1 MPNWNN
7 KQVVVTGAASGIG
20 RAMVQELVADGAQ
33 VLASDIAAAPL
44 AALAQELGSAVRTQV
59 CDIADPQAIEAL
71 ATRAVAE
78 FGTVDAVFA
87 NAGVIANG
95 PLVKASVAEFDW
107 IFAINARGAW
117 ATMAAFARIMQG
129 QDSGGRICVTAS
141 EHSLGLQ
148 HAGAG
153 LYTATKHAVLGFA
166 DVLRAELPAKITV
179 SAFCPGLVA
188 TALGDA
194 PRPAGLP
201 QPGERQRALGKA
213 VQQRGMPA
221 AEAARA
227 ALNGTARGDFLIVT
241 HANAFAAAHA
251 RFTEIEAAFA
261 AQAPVDE
268 TVDRY
273 DVNRIVAEVLAQ
285 QKGA

>member
-1 MPNWNN
+1 MSDWNARH
-7 KQVVVTGAASGIG
+7 VVVTGAASGIG
-20 RAMVQELVADGAQ
+20 RAMVEALVADGAS
-33 VLASDIAAAPL
+33 VLACDIVQAPL
-44 AALAQELGSAVRTQV
+44 EELGRELGAAVRTQV
-59 CDIADPQAIEAL
+59 CDISDPSAIEAL
-71 ATRAVAE
+71 AQRAVAE
-78 FGTVDAVFA
+78 FGIIDAVFA

-117 ATMAAFARIMQG
+117 ATMTAFARIMLG

-166 DVLRAELPAKITV
+166 DVLRAELPAKITI

-188 TALGDA
+188 TGLGDA
-194 PRPAGLP
+194 SRPEGLP

-227 ALNGTARGDFLIVT
+227 ALAGTLRGDFLIVT
-241 HANAFAAAHA
+241 HANAFAAAQA

-273 DVNRIVAEVLAQ
+273 DVNRIVAEILAE